1 MKLYEYEGKKIFKKY
16 HINIPEGYVI
26 KNISEIKEIVFPV
39 LIKAQVL
46 FGGRGKK
53 GLIKQANDNKEIVKI
68 SEELFNKKNVQ
79 ISHLLI
85 ENKLNIEKEYYL
97 SIFLD
102 RETKKPA
109 IIASEYGGVDI
120 EKDRKGVFY
129 FEIDPFIGLTPFL
142 LRNITSKLRL
152 ENNLVKSFLDVT
164 RKAFQ
169 IFTDY
174 KAELVEIN
182 PLVLNNNKSFI
193 AADAKIIIDDSV
205 ASIWEDLRS
214 FSKNRDL
221 SDFEFKVN
229 QLGAVASEIK
239 GGNIG
244 VITSGAGLLMATV
257 DIIEHSGGKV
267 GAGIDVA
274 EIAFDKDTYRL
285 KKLFDYVKKLKLK
298 VVLISFFLQ
307 IGRCD
312 IFAQSIYE
320 SFSDIERDKS
330 VIIRLKGNLQEEAK
344 NILRNT
350 KFTISESFQEAV
362 GIAVKKSLE
371 RQGK

>member
-1 MKLYEYEGKKIFKKY
+1 MKLYEYEGKKIFENY
-16 HINIPEGYVI
+16 HIDTPEGYVVE
-26 KNISEIKEIVFPV
+26 NISEIKDIAFPV
-39 LIKAQVL
+39 LVKAQVL
-46 FGGRGKK
+46 FGGRGQKE
-53 GLIKQANDNKEIVKI
+53 LIKQANDKKEIVKI
-68 SEELFNKKNVQ
+68 SEELLGKRDTQFTR
-79 ISHLLI
+79 LLI
-85 ENKLNIEKEYYL
+85 ENKLNIKKEYYL

-109 IIASEYGGVDI
+109 IMVSEHGGVDI
-120 EKDRKGVFY
+120 EKNQKEIYY

-142 LRNITSKLRL
+142 LRNISSKLRL
-152 ENNLVKSFLDVT
+152 ESNLIKIFIDIS

-174 KAELVEIN
+174 QAELVEIN
-182 PLVLNNNKSFI
+182 PLVLDTSNHFI
-193 AADAKIIIDDSV
+193 AADAKIIIDDSI
-205 ASIWEDLRS
+205 AFILEDIKNI
-214 FSKNRDL
+214 SKKRDY
-221 SDFEFKVN
+221 SNFEFKVN
-229 QLGAVASEIK
+229 QLGAIASEIT

-274 EIAFDKDTYRL
+274 EIAFDKDTHRL
-285 KKLFDYVKKLKLK
+285 KMLFDYVKKLNLK
-298 VVLISFFLQ
+298 VILISFFLQ

-312 IFAQSIYE
+312 IFAQSIYD
-320 SFSDIERDKS
+320 SFSDIEEEKS
-330 VIIRLKGNLQEEAK
+330 VIIRLKGNFQEEAK

-371 RQGK
+371 R

>member
-16 HINIPEGYVI
+16 HINIPEGYVT

-53 GLIKQANDNKEIVKI
+53 GLIKQANNNKEIVKI

-85 ENKLNIEKEYYL
+85 EDKLNIEKEYYL

-120 EKDRKGVFY
+120 EKNRKGVLY

-142 LRNITSKLRL
+142 LRNIASKLRL
-152 ENNLVKSFLDVT
+152 ENNLVKSFLDIT

-205 ASIWEDLRS
+205 ASIREDLRN

-221 SDFEFKVN
+221 SNFEFKVN
-229 QLGAVASEIK
+229 QLGAVALEIK

-244 VITSGAGLLMATV
+244 VITSGAGLLMAIV

-274 EIAFDKDTYRL
+274 EIAFDKDTRRL
-285 KKLFDYVKKLKLK
+285 KKLFNYVKKLKLK

-312 IFAQSIYE
+312 IFAQSIYG

-371 RQGK
+371 R

>member
-1 MKLYEYEGKKIFKKY
+1 MKLYEYEGKKIFEKY
-16 HINIPEGYVI
+16 HIDTPKGYVVE
-26 KNISEIKEIVFPV
+26 NISEIKDTAFPV
-39 LIKAQVL
+39 LVKAQVL

-53 GLIKQANDNKEIVKI
+53 ELIKQANDKKEIVKI
-68 SEELFNKKNVQ
+68 SEELLGKRDTQFTR
-79 ISHLLI
+79 LLI
-85 ENKLNIEKEYYL
+85 ENKLNIKKEYYL

-109 IIASEYGGVDI
+109 IMVSEHGGVDI
-120 EKDRKGVFY
+120 EKNQKEIYY

-142 LRNITSKLRL
+142 LRNISSKLRL
-152 ENNLVKSFLDVT
+152 ESNLVKIFIDIS

-174 KAELVEIN
+174 QAELVEIN
-182 PLVLNNNKSFI
+182 PLVLDTSNHFI
-193 AADAKIIIDDSV
+193 AADAKIIIDDSI
-205 ASIWEDLRS
+205 AFILEDIKNI
-214 FSKNRDL
+214 SKKRDL
-221 SDFEFKVN
+221 SNFEFKVN

-239 GGNIG
+239 GGNIV

-274 EIAFDKDTYRL
+274 EIAFDKDTHRL
-285 KKLFDYVKKLKLK
+285 KMLFDYVKKLNLK
-298 VVLISFFLQ
+298 VILISFFLQ

-312 IFAQSIYE
+312 IFAQSIYD
-320 SFSDIERDKS
+320 SLSDIEEEKS
-330 VIIRLKGNLQEEAK
+330 VIIRLKGNFQEEAK

-362 GIAVKKSLE
+362 GSAVKKSLE
-371 RQGK
+371 R